1 MAISSTECSTWL
13 TVYLTITVAIVAV
26 NLLSIILFVKNSNL
40 RTRTMYLVINLTV
53 VDMFVGGSA
62 TILSIEATF
71 VNITFQSSK
80 QEDLNDTLSVRLS
93 HTRENRS
100 NSRYIFEKVRRS

>member
-1 MAISSTECSTWL
+1 MYI
-13 TVYLTITVAIVAV
+13 
-26 NLLSIILFVKNSNL
+26 NSILAS
-40 RTRTMYLVINLTV
+40 
-53 VDMFVGGSA
+53 
-62 TILSIEATF
+62 EATF

-100 NSRYIFEKVRRS
+100 NSRYIFWKSEAFLTDPTNIARK